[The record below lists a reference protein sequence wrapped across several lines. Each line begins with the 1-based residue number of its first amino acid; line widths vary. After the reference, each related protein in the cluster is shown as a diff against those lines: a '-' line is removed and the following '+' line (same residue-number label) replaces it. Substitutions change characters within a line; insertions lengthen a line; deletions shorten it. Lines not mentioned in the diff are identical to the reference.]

1 MVDGMGFVCG
11 VLLEDHDTQGV
22 YRRCDFIKAQLMR
35 HAAAYRVAGKVNSTD
50 MTCHSFT
57 GKM

>member
-1 MVDGMGFVCG
+1 MGFVCG